1 MWRLDKTEIWLSFAK
16 RDLSATGERR
26 STEKQ
31 DKSEIYFVVD
41 QAGNTCGWQ
50 HAFSRRHLH
59 SQWKRLYAYTYNKVY
74 KTIILKNPSK
84 NKSSQLFYV
93 HTFSYNSTLYGPY
106 SHFF

>member
-41 QAGNTCGWQ
+41 LKQETPADGNMLSHVATYIPNGNV
-50 HAFSRRHLH
+50 
-59 SQWKRLYAYTYNKVY
+59 YTY
-74 KTIILKNPSK
+74 IHIRFIRP
-84 NKSSQLFYV
+84 LF
-93 HTFSYNSTLYGPY
+93 
-106 SHFF
+106 